1 MQIDFSH
8 HAYAL
13 FGTEDETLLALT
25 SALSAAGE
33 EVRAN
38 PDFRI
43 ERFEVFGIDE
53 ARALALAAGRKGV
66 TGGRKVFVVVFQKIT
81 DEAQN
86 ALLKVLEEP
95 ADRTHFFLVLPR
107 REMLLPTVRSR
118 IVALSGARV
127 APREEAE
134 RAAAF
139 LSGTVPARLSTVQ
152 ALIKGLDDETGGRRR
167 VLAFL
172 DALEE
177 CAAKGA
183 RDSAS
188 RILPEL
194 LKVKRYAGDRAP
206 SYKLLLEHL
215 ALVI

>member
-25 SALSAAGE
+25 SAFSAAGE
-33 EVRAN
+33 EIRAN
-38 PDFRI
+38 PDLRI
-43 ERFEVFGIDE
+43 ERYETFGIDE
-53 ARALALAAGRKGV
+53 ARALALAAARTSV
-66 TGGRKVFVVVFQKIT
+66 TGGRKIFVVAFQKIT

-86 ALLKVLEEP
+86 ALLKTLEEP
-95 ADRTHFFLVLPR
+95 TGKTHFFLVLPR
-107 REMLLPTVRSR
+107 KEMLLSTVRSR
-118 IVALSGARV
+118 VVSLFGAR
-127 APREEAE
+127 ALPQEEIA

-139 LSGTVPARLSTVQ
+139 LSASPPDRLAIVQ
-152 ALIKGLDDETGGRRR
+152 ELVKDLQDEVGGQRR

-172 DALEE
+172 DALE
-177 CAAKGA
+177 AQSAKEA
-183 RDSAS
+183 RDRAL
-188 RILPEL
+188 RILPALWE
-194 LKVKRYAGDRAP
+194 VKRYARDRAP